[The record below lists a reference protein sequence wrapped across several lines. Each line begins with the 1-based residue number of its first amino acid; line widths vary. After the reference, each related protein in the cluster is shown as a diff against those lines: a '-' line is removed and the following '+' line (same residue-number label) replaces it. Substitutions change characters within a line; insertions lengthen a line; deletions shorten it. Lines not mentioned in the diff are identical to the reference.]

1 MISQVCSRSVFGN
14 LLEKSL
20 LVVLQNNLTYSNGGV
35 ATIEEQAD
43 DVEAMVRRSKD
54 EHLSA
59 NSNASIQQRPAALL
73 GALKIQ

>member
-1 MISQVCSRSVFGN
+1 MKVI
-14 LLEKSL
+14 
-20 LVVLQNNLTYSNGGV
+20 VVLQNNLTYSNGGV